1 MNLSCAFVIKEGRA
15 RIYLESVSTRRCYPG
30 QDVVRALFNSE
41 YFKEP
46 KPTEELSV
54 DGCHIGRFG
63 IETRDPFRP
72 YYEIRVFRETTIKKL
87 NSIREHAQQ
96 HFSEQLEE
104 FMRLV
109 RAVKTITKEVLP

>member
-1 MNLSCAFVIKEGRA
+1 MDLSSAFVIKEGRA
-15 RIYLESVSTRRCYPG
+15 RIYLEPVSTRRCYPG
-30 QDVVRALFNSE
+30 QDVVRALFNSG
-41 YFKEP
+41 YFKDP

-54 DGCHIGRFG
+54 DSCHIGHFG
-63 IETRDPFRP
+63 IEGKDPFRP
-72 YYEIRVFRETTIKKL
+72 YYVVRVFEETPIKKL
-87 NSIREHAQQ
+87 YSIREHAQQ